1 MTSSGCQQFG
11 GEEEN
16 KTPVDYFR
24 THGIGSE
31 YLDAKIQCKNVT
43 KRIRRSSVLEKIVSS
58 SAEIRDIRMLP

>member
-16 KTPVDYFR
+16 KTSVDYFR

-31 YLDAKIQCKNVT
+31 YLDAKNNYVK
-43 KRIRRSSVLEKIVSS
+43 
-58 SAEIRDIRMLP
+58 M